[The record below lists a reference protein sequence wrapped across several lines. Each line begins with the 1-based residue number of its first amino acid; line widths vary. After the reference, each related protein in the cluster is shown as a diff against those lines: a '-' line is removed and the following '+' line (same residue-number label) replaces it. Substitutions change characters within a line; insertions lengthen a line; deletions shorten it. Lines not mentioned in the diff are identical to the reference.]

1 MQEKK
6 KRKLIIAIDG
16 PAASG
21 KSTTARLVAEKLGYL
36 YIDTGAMYRALT
48 LEIINQR
55 IDINDADLVVGVA
68 EKVEVILISGNKGP
82 RTLLNGRDVSEEI
95 RLPRI
100 ARVIS
105 KISAYKGVRE
115 IMKVKQRELARKGGV
130 VMDGRDIGSVVLPDA
145 DVKIF
150 MEASIDE
157 RTRRRAKELSDK
169 KIDVDVERVREEI
182 VQRDTI
188 DATRD
193 VAPLKPAKDASIVDT
208 SNLSIND
215 QVNKVMDIINA
226 LPR

>member
-1 MQEKK
+1 MHEKK

-55 IDINDADLVVGVA
+55 IDINDAELVVGVA
-68 EKVEVILISGNKGP
+68 EKVEVILISGDKGP

-105 KISAYKGVRE
+105 KISAYQGVRE

-130 VMDGRDIGSVVLPDA
+130 VMDGRDIGSVVFPDA

-157 RTRRRAKELSDK
+157 RTQRRAKELSDK
-169 KIDVDVERVREEI
+169 KIDVDVERVKEEI

>member
-1 MQEKK
+1 MHEKK

-55 IDINDADLVVGVA
+55 IDINDAELVVGVA
-68 EKVEVILISGNKGP
+68 EKVEVILISGDKGP

-105 KISAYKGVRE
+105 KISAYQGVRE
-115 IMKVKQRELARKGGV
+115 IMKVKQ
-130 VMDGRDIGSVVLPDA
+130 
-145 DVKIF
+145 
-150 MEASIDE
+150 
-157 RTRRRAKELSDK
+157 
-169 KIDVDVERVREEI
+169 
-182 VQRDTI
+182 
-188 DATRD
+188 
-193 VAPLKPAKDASIVDT
+193 
-208 SNLSIND
+208 
-215 QVNKVMDIINA
+215 
-226 LPR
+226 

>member
-1 MQEKK
+1 LQEKK

>member
-55 IDINDADLVVGVA
+55 IDINDADLVVRVA
-68 EKVEVILISGNKGP
+68 EKVEVILISGDKGP

-100 ARVIS
+100 SRVIS

-115 IMKVKQRELARKGGV
+115 IMKVKQRELARKGGI

>member
-6 KRKLIIAIDG
+6 KRNLIIAIDG

-48 LEIINQR
+48 LEIINQQ
-55 IDINDADLVVGVA
+55 ININDAEEVVGVA
-68 EKVEVILISGNKGP
+68 AKVEVILISSDKGP
-82 RTLLNGRDVSEEI
+82 RTVLNGKDVSEEI

-105 KISAYKGVRE
+105 KISAYKGVRD
-115 IMKVKQRELARKGGV
+115 IMKMRQRELARKGGV
-130 VMDGRDIGSVVLPDA
+130 VMDGRDIGSVVLPNA

-157 RTRRRAKELSDK
+157 RTRRRAKEMSEK
-169 KIDVDVERVREEI
+169 EIDIDMERVREEI
-182 VQRDTI
+182 VHRDTI
-188 DATRD
+188 DTTRD
-193 VAPLKPAKDASIVDT
+193 VAPLKPTKDAYILDT
-208 SNLSIND
+208 SNLSINE
-215 QVNKVMDIINA
+215 QVNRVMDIINA
-226 LPR
+226 LP